1 MRILERVHRA
11 ALVLLAPVAI
21 TAAFLHVG
29 LGILFAL
36 LCFAWIGRR
45 GRDLAIMV
53 WSRILL
59 LIVGVRLELPTGP
72 APSRDA
78 PGGSLLLVN
87 HISWLDVFAI
97 AAVVPARFVAKAEIG
112 RWPLFGWLAILVG
125 TLFVERGRRHAVMRT
140 NHELA
145 RRLRAGQLIAIF
157 PEGTTTDGTRL
168 LPFHANLVQPAIELG
183 VPLRPVGVRFMQKGR
198 PSLAAIY
205 IDDMN
210 LLQSMWRVTT
220 APHLTAELHWLAPL
234 DPAPAS
240 RHAAGRAARESI
252 ARALQL
258 PLVDRAV
265 ADEVSAVTGSEDT
278 EPDTRSAAAS

>member
-1 MRILERVHRA
+1 MNILERVHRA
-11 ALVLLAPVAI
+11 GLIVLAPVAI

-36 LCFAWIGRR
+36 LCFGWIGRR
-45 GRDLAIMV
+45 GRDNAIMV

-59 LIVGVRLELPTGP
+59 LIVGVRLELPAGP
-72 APSRDA
+72 APPRE
-78 PGGSLLLVN
+78 PGGLMLLIN

-97 AAVVPARFVAKAEIG
+97 AAVAPARFVAKSEVG

-140 NHELA
+140 NQEVA
-145 RRLRAGQLIAIF
+145 RRLQSGQLIAIF

-183 VPLRPVGVRFMQKGR
+183 VPLQPVGVRFMQKGR

-210 LLQSMWRVTT
+210 LLQSLWRVTT
-220 APHLTAELHWLAPL
+220 APFLTVELHWLAPL

-258 PLVDRAV
+258 PLSEAGLEV
-265 ADEVSAVTGSEDT
+265 EVSSATGSEDT